1 MNKNILI
8 GGGVLAVVVLAV
20 AVGTSSGGGGDVDA
34 SAAFGEVTI
43 DGTPL
48 PRLQDPAN
56 DSAIGAP
63 APVAQGVDL
72 DGDPIA
78 IGSPEQP
85 TILLFLAHWCS
96 HCQAEV
102 ARLTPWLAEN
112 ELDGVDFKAIATSSA
127 ADQPNWPPNEWLERE
142 EWPVPTMLDDEGAST
157 GTAYGLSAFPFWV
170 VLDADGVVQA
180 RFTGELS
187 EEQFEAIAEQTAALE
202 G

>member
-8 GGGVLAVVVLAV
+8 GGGVLAVVLLAV

-34 SAAFGEVTI
+34 SAAFGDVTI

-48 PRLQDPAN
+48 PRLQDPSS
-56 DSAIGAP
+56 DSAIGVP
-63 APVAQGVDL
+63 APVARGVDL
-72 DGDPIA
+72 DGNPIT
-78 IGSPEQP
+78 IGSPEEP

-96 HCQAEV
+96 FCQQEV
-102 ARLTPWLAEN
+102 DLLTPWLEEN
-112 ELDGVDFKAIATSSA
+112 ELEGVDFQAIVTSSA

-142 EWPVPTMLDDEGAST
+142 GWPVPTMLDNQATST

-180 RFTGELS
+180 RFTGGLS
-187 EEQFEAIAEQTAALE
+187 EEQFEAIVEQTAAL
-202 G
+202 GG